1 MDKITFKRPKSLKE
15 TLDTLVEAIVE
26 AHKQCPDAETYEEV
40 AEWAG
45 QHVLL
50 TEKDEDNSDK

>member
-1 MDKITFKRPKSLKE
+1 MTDEKIIFKSYKE
-15 TLDTLVEAIVE
+15 ILDTSIEAIVE
-26 AHKQCPDAETYEEV
+26 AYKQCPDAENKTFEEV

-50 TEKDEDNSDK
+50 TEKELVKND